1 MIGWRNAVAVISV
14 AIGLVH
20 VPRGAIAEQGSGS
33 AAGIPAYPCS
43 KVIENR
49 DNDDVMLAVVQWT
62 FGFWSGWNFSNS
74 LQNKFEKELQG
85 PSLTYEA
92 LKARIVAY
100 CYEKPDEILIGAAVE
115 IYLTLPD
122 FEF

>member
-1 MIGWRNAVAVISV
+1 
-14 AIGLVH
+14 
-20 VPRGAIAEQGSGS
+20 
-33 AAGIPAYPCS
+33 
-43 KVIENR
+43 
-49 DNDDVMLAVVQWT
+49 MLAVVQWT